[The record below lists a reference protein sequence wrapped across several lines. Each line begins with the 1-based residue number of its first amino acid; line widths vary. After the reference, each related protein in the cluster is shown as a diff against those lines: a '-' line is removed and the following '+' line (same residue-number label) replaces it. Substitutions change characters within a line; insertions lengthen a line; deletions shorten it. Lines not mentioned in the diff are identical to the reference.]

1 LRKEEISK
9 VSPNIKKMGSNVR
22 ANELLIECLFKKQSN
37 SWFRASLTDFTD
49 NSNEAHVFE
58 I

>member
-1 LRKEEISK
+1 
-9 VSPNIKKMGSNVR
+9 MGSNVR